1 MRGTLARRNARMP
14 AHQLPRMAA
23 TSITGKNVTTGML
36 APGQDRAGHQ
46 ASCLALVC
54 KKPQIPVPLRDGV
67 EKI

>member
-1 MRGTLARRNARMP
+1 MP
-14 AHQLPRMAA
+14 VHQLPRMAA
-23 TSITGKNVTTGML
+23 TSITGKKVTKGML
-36 APGQDRAGHQ
+36 APGQDLAGHH